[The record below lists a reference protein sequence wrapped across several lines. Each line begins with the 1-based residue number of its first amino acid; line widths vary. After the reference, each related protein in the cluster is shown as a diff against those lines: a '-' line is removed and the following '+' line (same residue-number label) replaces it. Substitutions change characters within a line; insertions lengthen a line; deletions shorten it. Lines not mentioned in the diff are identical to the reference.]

1 MAAARRSMRFG
12 LAAVLMAAALVGC
25 SQDRPAGGKQAEVVL
40 INSSVKAP
48 FAVQMAEGFRYGA
61 GQVAGV
67 TARVAATDSVDPV
80 EQMKLVEQEVR
91 AGTTSLSMS
100 TPSGETNDDPIGEAA
115 EKGVH
120 LAAVDS
126 PPMPGSPVKL
136 YIGND
141 NDNLGRLLA
150 DTVADQLGP
159 TTTGKIVLGNPR
171 NGLPVLD
178 ARAFGFRQQM
188 RQRLPNV
195 RVIGPLDTSDRSGAA
210 DSIWDGIAKSNAD
223 AVAFV
228 SVGANAARL
237 VKLRDKM
244 HAKWLAGSFD
254 VEAEALPAVRR
265 GELVLVDPE
274 HFLKGAVAGKLQAQR
289 IGAETGLPE
298 GWLPIPGLA
307 VTRKNIDEISAR
319 DATAESRQAWY
330 AGKLDTLLGS
340 GSPTLRPLD
349 SAQ

>member
-1 MAAARRSMRFG
+1 MRFG
-12 LAAVLMAAALVGC
+12 LAAVLMTAALTGC
-25 SQDRPAGGKQAEVVL
+25 SQNAPGGSERSEVVL
-40 INSSVKAP
+40 MNSSVKAP
-48 FAVQMAEGFRYGA
+48 FAVQIAEGFRYGV
-61 GQVAGV
+61 GQVSGV
-67 TARVAATDSVDPV
+67 TARVVATDSVDPV
-80 EQMKLVEQEVR
+80 QQMKLVEQEVR

-141 NDNLGRLLA
+141 NDSLGRLLA

-171 NGLPVLD
+171 NGLAVLD
-178 ARAFGFRQQM
+178 ARAFGFRQRM
-188 RQRLPNV
+188 RERLPKV

-210 DSIWDGIAKSNAD
+210 DSIWAGIAKSNPD
-223 AVAFV
+223 AIAFV
-228 SVGANAARL
+228 SVGANATRL
-237 VKLRDKM
+237 VKLRDKL
-244 HAKWLAGSFD
+244 HASWLAASFD
-254 VEAEALPAVRR
+254 VESEALPAVRR
-265 GELVLVDPE
+265 GELVMVDPE

-289 IGAETGLPE
+289 VGKETELPE

-319 DATAESRQAWY
+319 EATAQSRQTWY
-330 AGKLDTLLGS
+330 AGKLDELLGP
-340 GSPTLRPLD
+340 GTRTLRPLD
-349 SAQ
+349 SVQ